1 MPEKARERV
10 RRGKRVFF
18 GHAAREISTPCH
30 QFADDP
36 EYKMGNV
43 FDGTLNEEIRAVF
56 RNANL
61 FTKEKCKNCFAK
73 YHCSGGCAAN
83 NIHFGGDI
91 VTPYEITCEM
101 MKARMEC
108 ALHLY
113 ARARESESAQ

>member
-1 MPEKARERV
+1 MSACGAGNEYFSVTPQ
-10 RRGKRVFF
+10 GDLY
-18 GHAAREISTPCH
+18 PCH

-91 VTPYEITCEM
+91 DTPYEITCEM